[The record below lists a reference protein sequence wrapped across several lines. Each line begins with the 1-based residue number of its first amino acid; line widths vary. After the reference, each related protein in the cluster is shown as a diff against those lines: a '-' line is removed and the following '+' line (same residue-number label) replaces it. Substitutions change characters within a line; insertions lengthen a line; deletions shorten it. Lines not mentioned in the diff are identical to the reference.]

1 LFQWIKDVAWSHHCS
16 STVKIGRDDDP
27 MAVLDSKFRVRGVQ
41 GLRVVDASVYPK
53 IPGTFTAV
61 STYLVG
67 EKAADDILN
76 ELGEVVETP
85 LGLIL
90 RLGDATVG
98 ANVDINNLTA
108 LLQGQVDQLRLG
120 ELGLINLN
128 ITLGGNRG

>member
-1 LFQWIKDVAWSHHCS
+1 
-16 STVKIGRDDDP
+16 

-67 EKAADDILN
+67 EKAADDILE
-76 ELGEVVETP
+76 ELGERVETP

-90 RLGDATVG
+90 RLGDLTVDTSI
-98 ANVDINNLTA
+98 DINNITA
-108 LLQGQVDQLRLG
+108 LLESQVDRLRLG
-120 ELGLINLN
+120 ELGSINLN
-128 ITLGGNRG
+128 ITLGGNRD